1 MVVVAS
7 ALGSL
12 LFSRGGLGWG
22 SGTGITMMKL
32 VFRYQLSLVL
42 WDLQHTDRTMNKTE
56 LKTPFFMID
65 EEKLI
70 ANLEKAKLLKEL
82 SGVKLVLALK
92 CFSTWG
98 VFDIIQPYLDGTTSS
113 GPYEVK
119 LGYETFGG
127 ETHAYSVGYSEDDVK
142 EVAEICDKMI
152 FNSQSQLAAYRHIV
166 DGKAALGLRLNP
178 GVSYAG
184 QDLANPARQFSRLG
198 VQADH
203 IDPAVFDTL
212 DGVMF
217 HMNCENKDVDAFVA
231 LLDAISKQFGQYLD
245 KLEWVSLGGGV
256 FFTWP
261 GYEIEKLALAL
272 KTFSEKH
279 KVQLYLE
286 PGEAIITKTT
296 DLVVSVVDIVE
307 NEVKTAIVD
316 SATEAHR
323 LDTLIYDE
331 PASIAEASE
340 NGKYQYVIGSCSCLA
355 GDQFCV
361 TQFEQPLKIGQRL
374 HILDSAGYTMV
385 KLNWFN
391 GLKMPSIYC
400 QRQSGEIEKLNEF
413 DYDDFKRSLS
423 QWRVS

>member
-1 MVVVAS
+1 MQ
-7 ALGSL
+7 
-12 LFSRGGLGWG
+12 
-22 SGTGITMMKL
+22 KN
-32 VFRYQLSLVL
+32 
-42 WDLQHTDRTMNKTE
+42 D
-56 LKTPFFMID
+56 LKTPYFMID
-65 EEKLI
+65 ESKLV

-98 VFDIIQPYLDGTTSS
+98 VFDLIKPYLDGTTSS

-152 FNSQSQLAAYRHIV
+152 FNSQNQLAAYRHLV
-166 DGKAALGLRLNP
+166 EGKASLGLRLNP

-184 QDLANPARQFSRLG
+184 QDLANPARQYSRLG
-198 VQADH
+198 VQWDH
-203 IDPAVFDTL
+203 IDAAVFDNL

-217 HMNCENKDVDAFVA
+217 HMNCENKDEDAFIG
-231 LLDAISKQFGQYLD
+231 LLNDISDKFGQHLD
-245 KLEWVSLGGGV
+245 KLDWVSLGGGV

-261 GYEIEKLALAL
+261 GYNIEKLAAAL

-279 KVQLYLE
+279 GVQLYLE
-286 PGEAIITKTT
+286 PGEAIITKTA
-296 DLVVSVVDIVE
+296 DLVVTVVDIVE
-307 NEVKTAIVD
+307 NEMKTAIVD

-340 NGKYQYVIGSCSCLA
+340 QGEYQYVIGSCSCLA

-361 TQFEQPLKIGQRL
+361 TQFDEPLKIGQRL
-374 HILDSAGYTMV
+374 HITDSAGYTMV

-400 QRQSGEIEKLNEF
+400 ERANGEIEKLNEF
-413 DYDDFKRSLS
+413 GYDDFKRSLS
-423 QWRVS
+423 QWSVS

>member
-1 MVVVAS
+1 MQ
-7 ALGSL
+7 
-12 LFSRGGLGWG
+12 
-22 SGTGITMMKL
+22 KN
-32 VFRYQLSLVL
+32 
-42 WDLQHTDRTMNKTE
+42 D
-56 LKTPFFMID
+56 LKTPYFMID
-65 EEKLI
+65 ESKLV

-98 VFDIIQPYLDGTTSS
+98 VFDLIKPYLDGTTSS

-152 FNSQSQLAAYRHIV
+152 FNSQNQLAAYCHLV
-166 DGKAALGLRLNP
+166 EGKASLGLRLNP

-184 QDLANPARQFSRLG
+184 QDLANPARQYSRLG
-198 VQADH
+198 VQWDH
-203 IDPAVFDTL
+203 IDAAVFDNL

-217 HMNCENKDVDAFVA
+217 HMNCENKDEDAFIG
-231 LLDAISKQFGQYLD
+231 LLNDISDKFGQHLD
-245 KLEWVSLGGGV
+245 KLDWVSLGGGV

-261 GYEIEKLALAL
+261 GYNIEKLAAAL

-279 KVQLYLE
+279 GVQLYLE
-286 PGEAIITKTT
+286 PGEAIITKTA
-296 DLVVSVVDIVE
+296 DLVVTVVDIVE
-307 NEVKTAIVD
+307 NEMKTAIVD

-340 NGKYQYVIGSCSCLA
+340 QGEYQYVIGSCSCLA

-361 TQFEQPLKIGQRL
+361 TQFDEPLKIGQRL
-374 HILDSAGYTMV
+374 HITDSAGYTMV

-400 QRQSGEIEKLNEF
+400 ERANGEIEKLNEF
-413 DYDDFKRSLS
+413 GYDDFKRSLS
-423 QWRVS
+423 QWSVS

>member
-1 MVVVAS
+1 MQ
-7 ALGSL
+7 
-12 LFSRGGLGWG
+12 
-22 SGTGITMMKL
+22 K
-32 VFRYQLSLVL
+32 
-42 WDLQHTDRTMNKTE
+42 NE
-56 LKTPFFMID
+56 LKTPYFMID
-65 EEKLI
+65 ESKLV

-98 VFDIIQPYLDGTTSS
+98 VFDLIKPYLDGTTSS

-142 EVAEICDKMI
+142 DVAEICDKMI
-152 FNSQSQLAAYRHIV
+152 FNSQNQLAAYRHLV
-166 DGKAALGLRLNP
+166 EGKASLGLRLNP

-184 QDLANPARQFSRLG
+184 QDLANPARQYSRLG
-198 VQADH
+198 VQWDH
-203 IDPAVFDTL
+203 IDAAVFDNL

-217 HMNCENKDVDAFVA
+217 HMNCENKDEDAFIR
-231 LLDAISKQFGQYLD
+231 LLNDISDKFGKHLD
-245 KLEWVSLGGGV
+245 KLDWVSLGGGV
-256 FFTWP
+256 FFTWL
-261 GYEIEKLALAL
+261 GYNIEKLAAAL

-279 KVQLYLE
+279 GVQLYLE
-286 PGEAIITKTT
+286 PGEAIITKTA
-296 DLVVSVVDIVE
+296 DLVVTVVDIVE
-307 NEVKTAIVD
+307 NEIKTAIVD

-340 NGKYQYVIGSCSCLA
+340 QGEHQYVIGSCSCLA

-361 TQFEQPLKIGQRL
+361 TQFDEPLTIGQRL
-374 HILDSAGYTMV
+374 HITDSAGYTMV

-400 QRQSGEIEKLNEF
+400 ERANGEIEKLNEF
-413 DYDDFKRSLS
+413 GYDDFKRSLS
-423 QWRVS
+423 QWSVS